1 MDVNFIWQAVLIVLI
16 GTILLRVAGR
26 KTISEMTLAETVLM
40 ISIGTLI
47 IQPVTS
53 ESVGKSFLV
62 GIVLVL
68 TLLMLEFA
76 QIKSNRLEKIITGK
90 SQIIIEN
97 GQIKKE
103 KLAKLHLT
111 IDQLE
116 MHLRQNKVTS
126 VSDVKIAT
134 LEPSGRVGIMLK
146 EEAQPATKKDIEQ
159 LQQSIN
165 ELIAQLSQDDH
176 IAIQKS
182 NQKRQP
188 PSTDQTNLFFE
199 VQQYEQNNQKD
210 LT

>member
-16 GTILLRVAGR
+16 GTLLLRVAGR

>member
-16 GTILLRVAGR
+16 GTLLLRVAGR

-182 NQKRQP
+182 NQKKQP